1 MFCLFYQGFVL
12 PQDSTETSEF
22 HSLKSQITPR
32 SVTKETN
39 QQIKTIKRDL
49 SHNQTNGFLVSRFNK
64 IQPTG
69 FCYCRL
75 LFVIY
80 F

>member
-39 QQIKTIKRDL
+39 QKIKTINNKM
-49 SHNQTNGFLVSRFNK
+49 VSWFPVLIKKKNTDTIKVNRYLQKN
-64 IQPTG
+64 P
-69 FCYCRL
+69 Y
-75 LFVIY
+75 
-80 F
+80 